1 MTENIRHSQKPTI
14 KHLVISGGG
23 INGFSFY
30 GVLRETVR
38 QQIWRIDD
46 IETMYGTSI
55 GSMLAVMLAL
65 KYEWETLDD
74 YLIKRPWHHVYKFDM
89 YSIFD
94 SFQKRGIFTKKVIEE
109 TFLPLFN
116 GKDMSIDITMKEFYD
131 KTGIEIHIFTTE
143 LNTFKLIDISYKTHP
158 EWRVVD
164 AVYCSSALPIVMS
177 PILKGDCWYC
187 DGGLLC
193 NYPIIKC
200 IENGAKIEEVLGITR
215 IPDTSRPQHLSGE
228 STILDF
234 AMIVLSRILENVLAT
249 PPVLPMETE
258 FRIPSFATSIY
269 EIYSV
274 CNDMQMRMN
283 LIEKGVSHVKKQLDK
298 ALTDLPVLEKELEK
312 PDTET
317 Q

>member
-1 MTENIRHSQKPTI
+1 MTENIRHSQQKPTI

-30 GVLRETVR
+30 GALRETAR
-38 QQIWRIDD
+38 QQVWKMED
-46 IETMYGTSI
+46 IETMHGTSI
-55 GSMLAVMLAL
+55 GTVLAVMLAL

-94 SFQKRGIFTKKVIEE
+94 SFQKRGIFTKKAIEE

-164 AVYCSSALPIVMS
+164 AVYCSSALPIVMA
-177 PILKGDCWYC
+177 PILKGECWYC

-193 NYPIIKC
+193 NYPILKC
-200 IENGAKIEEVLGITR
+200 LENGANIEEVLGITR

-249 PPVLPMETE
+249 PPVLTMETE

-283 LIEKGVSHVKKQLDK
+283 LIEKGVSHVKKQLTK
-298 ALTDLPVLEKELEK
+298 GLHVLEE

-317 Q
+317 SA